1 MSAPARSSEARRR
14 GLLRMRQEG
23 RAIADSGPSWD
34 RPAWVAI
41 AGSAP
46 RRLFDLHAVDDFTE
60 LGQHAGALIL
70 AYDAQGAQVAV
81 RIESDGL

>member
-1 MSAPARSSEARRR
+1 MWAPARSSEARRR
-14 GLLRMRQEG
+14 GLLRVRQEG
-23 RAIADSGPSWD
+23 RATADLSPSWN
-34 RPAWVAI
+34 RSASQAI
-41 AGSAP
+41 AASAL

-70 AYDAQGAQVAV
+70 AHDAQGAQVPV